1 MPDVKNVFFPDD
13 SDIVCFDF
21 HDLERIKTA
30 ARMSE
35 LLRAR
40 FCLHLSPKDKVQQMV
55 LAFCAGT
62 EVPVH
67 RHRNRTESF
76 HVIEGQL
83 EVLIF
88 DDRGIVTESIK
99 MGPIE
104 SGLTFLY

>member
-1 MPDVKNVFFPDD
+1 
-13 SDIVCFDF
+13 
-21 HDLERIKTA
+21 
-30 ARMSE
+30 
-35 LLRAR
+35 
-40 FCLHLSPKDKVQQMV
+40 MV

-62 EVPVH
+62 EVPIH

-104 SGLTFLY
+104 SGLTFLYRINKDAWHTVKPLTEIVIIHEVVAGPYEKMEILKNE